1 MITKATSR
9 RIAMPAKIQI
19 KRRDAGGFQFV
30 LVGQNGRTIAT
41 SEPYASK
48 ASCVNG
54 INALQR
60 AATSAQV
67 EDQTTKEWAARQ
79 SAAPPAVTKAARTVG
94 KAVGKAK
101 AKVEKAVAPPP
112 PAPSREPRRPRPPR
126 RATKKS

>member
-1 MITKATSR
+1 
-9 RIAMPAKIQI
+9 MPAKVQI
-19 KRRDAGGFQFV
+19 KKRDAGGFEFV

-54 INALQR
+54 IKAMQR

-79 SAAPPAVTKAARTVG
+79 SAAAPPLAKAARTVG
-94 KAVGKAK
+94 KAVAKAK

-112 PAPSREPRRPRPPR
+112 EPRK
-126 RATKKS
+126 RAARKRS